1 MGGEWAQR
9 VDAEA
14 DEDGALDAAAEV
26 WREVRGLRE
35 RTVYEFW
42 VRAATGAGAGAPSRP
57 VTAAPA
63 HARTCR
69 YLRLGCCLLF
79 ICFAYG
85 VTII

>member
-9 VDAEA
+9 VEAEV
-14 DEDGALDAAAEV
+14 DEGGALGGQTEV

-42 VRAATGAGAGAPSRP
+42 VRAATGAGAGAPSHP

-63 HARTCR
+63 PARTSSDR
-69 YLRLGCCLLF
+69 TPR
-79 ICFAYG
+79 
-85 VTII
+85 V

>member
-9 VDAEA
+9 VDAAEA
-14 DEDGALDAAAEV
+14 DKPLEERLGSDGEV

-42 VRAATGAGAGAPSRP
+42 VRAATAAGSGPPSRP

-63 HARTCR
+63 
-69 YLRLGCCLLF
+69 LPGS
-79 ICFAYG
+79 
-85 VTII
+85 